1 MEQGIT
7 RMLDHLSICHF
18 RGFRA
23 LKMERLARV
32 NLIAGKNGAGKTS
45 LLEALFLLAGAG
57 NINLFPQLQALWG
70 LGSNVESVPLMG
82 ETAWAPLF
90 HALDA
95 EHAAR
100 IAGRHSQ
107 FGDLTLKLALE
118 RRSPTSE
125 HGRLKQVDI
134 PPWDKLGTASPSTT
148 PSLVSCFSRSSH
160 QGKPVQARINVK
172 GTELEIAQDAYNALF
187 PAVINLPAFRH
198 VQEDARRLGALRQQ
212 KKGDRLVQALKVVE
226 PDLQDVEV
234 NSVNGAPE
242 IWVDIGLPELIPLT
256 ALGEGLTYMTRL
268 VLAITAVP
276 NGLLLIDEWEN
287 GLHHSVLTQA
297 WQVIAQTAKEFKV
310 QIFATTHSFECIRAA
325 YEALGGGFRLHR
337 LEASGSFD
345 DRQNRCITYEERDVA
360 AVMRHNMEVR

>member
-1 MEQGIT
+1 
-7 RMLDHLSICHF
+7 MLERLSICHF

-23 LKMERLARV
+23 LTMERLARV

-57 NINLFPQLQALWG
+57 NINLFPQLQALRG
-70 LGSNVESVPLMG
+70 LGSNVESLPLTG

-95 EHAAR
+95 ARAAR

-107 FGDLTLKLALE
+107 WGDLALKLTLE
-118 RRSPTSE
+118 RRRSSTSE
-125 HGRLKQVDI
+125 HGRLKPGDI
-134 PPWDKLGTASPSTT
+134 PPWDKLGTASPSPT

-187 PAVINLPAFRH
+187 PAEINLPAFRH
-198 VQEDARRLGALRQQ
+198 VQEDARRLGALRKQ
-212 KKGDRLVQALKVVE
+212 KKGDRVVQALKVVE
-226 PDLQDVEV
+226 PALQDVEV
-234 NSVNGAPE
+234 NSVNGVPE
-242 IWVDIGLPELIPLT
+242 IWVDLGLPELLPLT

-287 GLHHSVLTQA
+287 GLHHSVLPQA
-297 WQVIAQTAKEFKV
+297 WQVVARTAQEFKV

-325 YEALGGGFRLHR
+325 HAALSDDFRLYR
-337 LEASGSFD
+337 LEASGPFN
-345 DRQNRCITYEERDVA
+345 DRHRCITYEERDVA

>member
-1 MEQGIT
+1 
-7 RMLDHLSICHF
+7 MLERLSIRHF
-18 RGFRA
+18 RGFKA

-32 NLIAGKNGAGKTS
+32 NLIAGKNGAGKTA

-57 NINLFPQLQALWG
+57 NLDAFPQWQALRG
-70 LGSNVESVPLMG
+70 LGSNVEPLPLMD
-82 ETAWAPLF
+82 ETAWSPLF

-107 FGDLTLKLALE
+107 FGDLTLKLTLE
-118 RRSPTSE
+118 RHPLTSSERRRLTTADIARS
-125 HGRLKQVDI
+125 GQ
-134 PPWDKLGTASPSTT
+134 LGTASPSSR

-160 QGKPVQARINVK
+160 PDKPVQARINVRDT
-172 GTELEIAQDAYNALF
+172 GLEIAQDDCNALF

-198 VQEDARRLGALRQQ
+198 VQEDARRLGALRKQ
-212 KKGDRLVQALKVVE
+212 KKGDRLVRALKVVE
-226 PDLQDVEV
+226 PALQDVEV
-234 NSVNGAPE
+234 NSVNGAPA
-242 IWVDIGLPELIPLT
+242 IWADIGLPELIPLT
-256 ALGEGLTYMTRL
+256 ALGEGLTHMTRI

-276 NGLLLIDEWEN
+276 NGLILIDELEN
-287 GLHHSVLTQA
+287 GFHHSVLPQA
-297 WQVIAQTAKEFKV
+297 WPVIAEAAKEFKV

-325 YEALGGGFRLHR
+325 HVALGGGFRLHR
-337 LEASGSFD
+337 LEVSGPFN

>member
-7 RMLDHLSICHF
+7 SMLERLSICHF
-18 RGFRA
+18 RGFRS
-23 LKMERLARV
+23 LTMERLARV

-57 NINLFPQLQALWG
+57 NINLFPQLQALRG
-70 LGSNVESVPLMG
+70 LGSNVESLPLTG

-95 EHAAR
+95 ERAAR

-107 FGDLTLKLALE
+107 LGDLTLKLTLE
-118 RRSPTSE
+118 RRSSASE
-125 HGRLKQVDI
+125 HGRLKQGDI
-134 PPWDKLGTASPSTT
+134 PPWDKLGTASPSPT

-160 QGKPVQARINVK
+160 QGKPVQARMNVK
-172 GTELEIAQDAYNALF
+172 GAELEIAQDAYNALF
-187 PAVINLPAFRH
+187 PAVINLPACRH
-198 VQEDARRLGALRQQ
+198 AQEDARRLGALRKQ

-226 PDLQDVEV
+226 PALQDVEV

-242 IWVDIGLPELIPLT
+242 IWVDLGLPELIPLT

-276 NGLLLIDEWEN
+276 NGLILIDEWEN
-287 GLHHSVLTQA
+287 SLHHSVLTQA
-297 WQVIAQTAKEFKV
+297 WQVVARTAKEFKV

-325 YEALGGGFRLHR
+325 HVALSDDFRLYR
-337 LEASGSFD
+337 LEASDPFN
-345 DRQNRCITYEERDVA
+345 DRQNRCIAYEERDVA